1 MKKKLYI
8 IPLMESL
15 NIESLDMIA
24 TSMTM
29 GIYGTTVNTSE
40 DGAQLGNS
48 RRETWGNLWD
58 E

>member
-1 MKKKLYI
+1 MEKQTYI
-8 IPLMESL
+8 VPSMESL

-29 GIYGTTVNTSE
+29 EIYGTTVNTSE

>member
-15 NIESLDMIA
+15 DIESMDMLA

>member
-15 NIESLDMIA
+15 DIESMDMLA
-24 TSMTM
+24 TSMMM

-48 RRETWGNLWD
+48 LSISMIY
-58 E
+58 

>member
-1 MKKKLYI
+1 
-8 IPLMESL
+8 
-15 NIESLDMIA
+15 
-24 TSMTM
+24 M

-48 RRETWGNLWD
+48 RHETWGNLWD

>member
-1 MKKKLYI
+1 MEKQTYI
-8 IPLMESL
+8 VPSMESL

-24 TSMTM
+24 TSMMM